1 MTFKAEL
8 FLIVGLIAASLVL
21 APMLEG
27 TGTLRP
33 LSAERR
39 VALRG
44 PQITVLH
51 TPVAGPSFPPRR
63 RFCTAAT
70 KPKTMKSR
78 ALIIDVDWRMKCSR
92 YYMRPRWP

>member
-27 TGTLRP
+27 TGSRAP

-39 VALRG
+39 SLYAIRK
-44 PQITVLH
+44 ITALH
-51 TPVAGPSFPPRR
+51 TPVAGPHFRQESVFVPLR
-63 RFCTAAT
+63 TT
-70 KPKTMKSR
+70 PKTMKSR
-78 ALIIDVDWRMKCSR
+78 ALVIDVDWRMKCSR
-92 YYMRPRWP
+92 CYMRPTLA